1 MTIFRPNC
9 ERRSAWALHRPPP
22 PTLPRPTTPLR
33 LRWRPIT
40 ENHRRLRRHRPLLPL
55 RRRRRAA
62 GPPPR
67 RLRDWTKM
75 APPPTQNRRWKPRT
89 RFSKTGVK
97 IAGNFLMNRCH
108 RSRIHFVAFVDNCG
122 GVVLTA
128 SMATKHHLRLHIFLH
143 YNDTTLCNPSDM
155 FWNGKKSEKA
165 MANKV
170 KAIKSIGYRIKDG
183 L

>member
-9 ERRSAWALHRPPP
+9 ARRSAWAPHRPPP

-40 ENHRRLRRHRPLLPL
+40 ENHRRPRPLLPL

-97 IAGNFLMNRCH
+97 IVGNFLMNRCH
-108 RSRIHFVAFVDNCG
+108 RPRIHFVAFVDNCG
-122 GVVLTA
+122 VVVLTG
-128 SMATKHHLRLHIFLH
+128 SMTTTISGCISSYITMKPLCVTPATCFGMVRNRRRLWLI
-143 YNDTTLCNPSDM
+143 
-155 FWNGKKSEKA
+155 
-165 MANKV
+165 
-170 KAIKSIGYRIKDG
+170 R
-183 L
+183 